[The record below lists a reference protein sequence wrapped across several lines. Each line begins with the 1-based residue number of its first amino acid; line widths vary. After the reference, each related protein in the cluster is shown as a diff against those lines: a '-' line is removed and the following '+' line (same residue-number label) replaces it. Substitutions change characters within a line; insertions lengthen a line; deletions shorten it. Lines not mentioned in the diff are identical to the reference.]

1 MIKML
6 FICIGLHVDLQQVFR
21 NATMALGL
29 DKLVDDII
37 VPDEFGVVRFCK
49 SCDNPLKAR
58 QAW

>member
-6 FICIGLHVDLQQVFR
+6 FTCIGLNVELLQAFW

-37 VPDEFGVVRFCK
+37 VPDKIGVVRFCK
-49 SCDNPLKAR
+49 PRDIAL
-58 QAW
+58 

>member
-6 FICIGLHVDLQQVFR
+6 FTCIRLNVELLQAFW

-37 VPDEFGVVRFCK
+37 VPDKIGVVRFCK
-49 SCDNPLKAR
+49 PRDIAL
-58 QAW
+58 